1 MTQRNCRRNFVHVL
15 PAWAGGTRKRLLQVR
30 FVKVK
35 FIWVTHDEGMGG
47 SLSRPIM
54 QQASEVNR
62 PYL

>member
-1 MTQRNCRRNFVHVL
+1 
-15 PAWAGGTRKRLLQVR
+15 
-30 FVKVK
+30 VK
-35 FIWVTHDEGMGG
+35 FIWVTHEEGMGG